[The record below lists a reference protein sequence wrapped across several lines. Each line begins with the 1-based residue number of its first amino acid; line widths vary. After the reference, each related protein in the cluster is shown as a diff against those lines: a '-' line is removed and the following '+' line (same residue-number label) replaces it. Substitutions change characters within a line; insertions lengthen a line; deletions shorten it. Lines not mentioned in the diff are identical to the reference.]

1 MQKRMTY
8 PLVLTI
14 LLLLFLIGCSKEAD
28 DKEEGQD
35 AKEKQ
40 QTEQQ
45 LNDNTEDDTPDHST
59 TKENAVDEDEDESY
73 YDISNRK
80 LQLGE
85 SARYKMFD
93 QQFEITPT
101 SFQIVHKNDSVG
113 KVISSYK
120 HGVYFVLDITVKNIG
135 ETDIQ
140 TIDFIDLANYYLIN
154 NNHEGRVSFIYPDR
168 ETEEQ
173 RVLAIDRFDKDATI
187 APGAEQSGQILF
199 ETTMAKEYGIGLGD
213 LAGDYQR
220 EAIWHVSIDEASS
233 IADNVPELAEEPTR
247 LKLNDEAE
255 VNFIQGDG
263 RTDSFLVSPTAIEVK
278 DEIVLDDEV
287 FTPHYKDEKV
297 VIVTFKIKNK
307 GEYPIDEDLIA
318 GTNTHP
324 VLLLANTDY
333 RRVSRSDRKIYE
345 LENEKLNDIQPN
357 EEVER
362 KVYFLAP
369 ESSAYELQIGS
380 VYKVLYHNKESIW
393 HLETG
398 TEEK

>member
-120 HGVYFVLDITVKNIG
+120 HGVYFVLDITVKNIR

-173 RVLAIDRFDKDATI
+173 RVLAIDRFEKDAII
-187 APGAEQSGQILF
+187 APG
-199 ETTMAKEYGIGLGD
+199 
-213 LAGDYQR
+213 
-220 EAIWHVSIDEASS
+220 
-233 IADNVPELAEEPTR
+233 
-247 LKLNDEAE
+247 
-255 VNFIQGDG
+255 
-263 RTDSFLVSPTAIEVK
+263 
-278 DEIVLDDEV
+278 
-287 FTPHYKDEKV
+287 
-297 VIVTFKIKNK
+297 
-307 GEYPIDEDLIA
+307 
-318 GTNTHP
+318 
-324 VLLLANTDY
+324 
-333 RRVSRSDRKIYE
+333 
-345 LENEKLNDIQPN
+345 
-357 EEVER
+357 
-362 KVYFLAP
+362 
-369 ESSAYELQIGS
+369 
-380 VYKVLYHNKESIW
+380 
-393 HLETG
+393 
-398 TEEK
+398 EEKRDKFCLKRQWQRNMALG

>member
-1 MQKRMTY
+1 MIY

-28 DKEEGQD
+28 DKEEAQH
-35 AKEKQ
+35 AKEKE
-40 QTEQQ
+40 QTEEDV
-45 LNDNTEDDTPDHST
+45 NDHTEDDTPEHSPIQ
-59 TKENAVDEDEDESY
+59 EEAVDDDESY

-93 QQFEITPT
+93 QKFEITPT

-113 KVISSYK
+113 KVISTYE

-135 ETDIQ
+135 ETDIK

-173 RVLAIDRFDKDATI
+173 RVLAIDRFEKDATI
-187 APGAEQSGQILF
+187 APGEEKTGQILF
-199 ETTMAKEYGIGLGD
+199 ETTMAEEYGIGLGD
-213 LAGDYQR
+213 LASDYQR

-233 IADNVPELAEEPTR
+233 IADNVPELTEETTR

-263 RTDSFLVSPTAIEVK
+263 RTDSFIVTPTSIEVK
-278 DEIVLDDEV
+278 DEVELDDEV
-287 FTPHYKDEKV
+287 LTPHYEDEKV
-297 VIVTFKIKNK
+297 IIVTLKIQNK
-307 GEYPIDEDLIA
+307 GEYAIDEDLIA

-324 VLLLANTDY
+324 VLLLTNTDY
-333 RRVSRSDRKIYE
+333 RRVSRSDRKIYDK
-345 LENEKLNDIQPN
+345 ENEKLHDIQPN

-362 KVYFLAP
+362 KLYFLAP
-369 ESSAYELQIGS
+369 ESSDYELQIGS
-380 VYKVLYHNKESIW
+380 VYKLLYHNQESIW
-393 HLETG
+393 HLDTK
-398 TEEK
+398 TENK